1 MRRIIIGLSL
11 LIAACATQSGAPA
24 VEGTCPPEGYDRAR
38 LEALKA
44 GEWAIPEEQERNA
57 FARALTACLGAVD
70 PTLRDG
76 LAFEGLQHMMR
87 SRQLSAETMMAL
99 QDELEAR
106 LQGPEGEGFSRPF
119 AALVLA
125 EVARADRIAPYLS
138 PERRTRLVNAA
149 ANYLRGITDYRG
161 FDEREGWRH
170 GVAHGSDLALQ
181 LALNPALE
189 KPDLTTLRDAIATQV
204 SPTGHAYVFG
214 ESERLMTPILF
225 MARRGVF
232 TEEEWSAWF
241 REVASPAPFHS
252 WEGTFTSAP
261 MLRKRHNLALF
272 LTSTYA
278 SAQLSENQNDDTLL
292 EGVVSAMRAV
302 P

>member
-1 MRRIIIGLSL
+1 MRRIVIALSL
-11 LIAACATQSGAPA
+11 LVTACATQRGAEA
-24 VEGTCPPEGYDRAR
+24 SEGACPPEGYDRAR

-44 GEWAIPEEQERNA
+44 EQWAIPDETERNA
-57 FARALTACLGAVD
+57 FARALTACLGAAD

-87 SRQLSAETMMAL
+87 SRQLTAETMMAL
-99 QDELEAR
+99 QDELEIR
-106 LQGPEGEGFSRPF
+106 LQGAESEGFSRPF

-138 PERRTRLVNAA
+138 PERRARLVNAA
-149 ANYLRGITDYRG
+149 ASYLRGVTDYRG

-170 GVAHGSDLALQ
+170 GVAHGSDLVLQ

-189 KPDLTTLRDAIATQV
+189 KPDLTMLRDAIATQI
-204 SPTGHAYVFG
+204 SPAGHAYVFG
-214 ESERLMTPILF
+214 ESERLMAPILF

-232 TEEEWSAWF
+232 TQEEWSAWF
-241 REVASPAPFHS
+241 ATVASPAPFSS
-252 WEGTFTSAP
+252 WEGAFASAP

-272 LTSTYA
+272 LTSIYA
-278 SAQLSENQNDDTLL
+278 SAQLSENQNDDALL